1 MQAIPVCPILWTCSQ
16 RPSRQRVIY
25 GRFGQKTHASH
36 LHTLISNVFLDVIDC
51 PKISLFELVEAFGG
65 HSDGQ
70 NNENTREKW
79 AKC

>member
-1 MQAIPVCPILWTCSQ
+1 MQTIQFAQFFGLEAYVHLDNGQ
-16 RPSRQRVIY
+16 NMDDL
-25 GRFGQKTHASH
+25 GRKHTH
-36 LHTLISNVFLDVIDC
+36 HTFTLSNVFLDVIDC

-70 NNENTREKW
+70 NNENTRERW